1 VSIATQ
7 PVRPGLLQL
16 CPGSHELTLPECQNS
31 PATATAGSSLNIR
44 SVPNVQPRRGP
55 LPYRRVGDGV
65 IVTVVEGRAPARAKA
80 HLTFVPTAAPGPGL
94 AFNALMSADMHVPFP
109 IRASQSGSVDTVY

>member
-7 PVRPGLLQL
+7 PVRAGLLHS

-31 PATATAGSSLNIR
+31 PATVAAGSSLNIR
-44 SVPNVQPRRGP
+44 SVLNVQPRRGP
-55 LPYRRVGDGV
+55 LPHRRVGDGV
-65 IVTVVEGRAPARAKA
+65 IVTVVEGRAPASAKA
-80 HLTFVPTAAPGPGL
+80 HLTFVSTTALGPGL
-94 AFNALMSADMHVPFP
+94 VFNALMSADMQVPFP